1 MKCKSVGVRG
11 VDCCMEWL
19 AACSC
24 RSSDSLCRPSS
35 LGGESALDGMSE
47 RLACECLRDSAALL
61 AALAETTEA
70 AAASTAAV
78 TAAQAAML
86 LRSAALDR

>member
-1 MKCKSVGVRG
+1 
-11 VDCCMEWL
+11 MEWL

-35 LGGESALDGMSE
+35 LGGECALDGMSE

-70 AAASTAAV
+70 AAAAAASTAAV